1 MRRFTP
7 PTSESW
13 LRRRQ
18 NALDRAVEAMRDQ
31 PLFDVPDP
39 EASPGFSLTAGGRE
53 QAFAE
58 TTRRVY
64 QRRTRVVTLAAML
77 SLPAFWLLYSAF
89 APWARVQLSL
99 LHGLLFLC
107 CALVYR
113 AMGYVRSWRSARNW
127 AAGAYAV
134 FAITAAGVMAAAHD
148 GSVDA
153 FSGHVQIIM
162 SLLLMPFSLS
172 EAFLCALLIVLS
184 YALGLGRGH
193 LAAPGELFWPHV
205 AGMFFTGALITIL
218 AQLQGVARRRAFDAA
233 FDMAVAASRA
243 AQLSMRDAMTGGFN
257 RRHLETVLDL
267 ELARAAR
274 HRHPFSLV
282 MFDLDHFKAVN
293 DSLGHHAGD
302 EVLREVLD
310 AATLALRGGDTVAR
324 YGGDEFIVVL
334 PETAPEEAVST
345 ATRLSAQVRSHL
357 LARFG
362 PDTAQ
367 GGITLSLG
375 VASFDPQVLPTAA
388 EAIAAADARLYQAK
402 RAGRDSVFAG

>member
-1 MRRFTP
+1 MPRLRP
-7 PTSESW
+7 STSEPW
-13 LRRRQ
+13 TRRWQ
-18 NALDRAVEAMRDQ
+18 NALDHAVEALRDQ

-39 EASPGFSLTAGGRE
+39 ETSPGFSLTDGGRE
-53 QAFAE
+53 QAYEE

-64 QRRTRVVTLAAML
+64 QRRTRVVALAAML

-89 APWARVQLSL
+89 APWARVQIGL
-99 LHGLLFLC
+99 LHGLMFVS
-107 CALVYR
+107 CALVYQATRR
-113 AMGYVRSWRSARNW
+113 ARTLGSARIW

-134 FAITAAGVMAAAHD
+134 FALTAAAVMVVAHD
-148 GSVDA
+148 GRVDA

-162 SLLLMPFSLS
+162 SLLLIPFSLG

-193 LAAPGELFWPHV
+193 FGTPDESFWPQI
-205 AGMFFTGALITIL
+205 ASLFFTGALITIL

-293 DSLGHHAGD
+293 DSLGHRAGD

-310 AATLALRGGDTVAR
+310 AATAALRGGDTVAR

-334 PETAPEEAVST
+334 PETAQEEAVST
-345 ATRLSAQVRSHL
+345 AIRLSAQVRVHL

-362 PDTAQ
+362 PD
-367 GGITLSLG
+367 
-375 VASFDPQVLPTAA
+375 
-388 EAIAAADARLYQAK
+388 
-402 RAGRDSVFAG
+402 